1 MAVSHNYWLQDNNI
15 LKTML
20 LDSNPIINVVLK
32 DVLESNFFLNKSKV

>member
-1 MAVSHNYWLQDNNI
+1 MAVNHQYWLQDNNI